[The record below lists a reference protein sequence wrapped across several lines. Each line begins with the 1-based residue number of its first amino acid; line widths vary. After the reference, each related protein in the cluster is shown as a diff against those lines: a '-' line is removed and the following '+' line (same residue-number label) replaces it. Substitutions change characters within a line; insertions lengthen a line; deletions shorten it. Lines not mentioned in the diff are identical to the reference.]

1 MVFFLSI
8 QHGKL
13 WELQHL
19 LISKSW
25 NFKLFSVLLEKAANI
40 NWKAIFTPDF
50 QSLWLNM
57 QKSTKLQT

>member
-1 MVFFLSI
+1 MRAATYVD
-8 QHGKL
+8 QQKL
-13 WELQHL
+13 KL
-19 LISKSW
+19 
-25 NFKLFSVLLEKAANI
+25 KLFSVLLEKAANI